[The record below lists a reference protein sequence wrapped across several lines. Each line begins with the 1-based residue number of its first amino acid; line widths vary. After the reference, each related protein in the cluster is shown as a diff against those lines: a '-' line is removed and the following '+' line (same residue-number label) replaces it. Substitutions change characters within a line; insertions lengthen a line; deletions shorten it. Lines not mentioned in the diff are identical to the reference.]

1 MINKVTL
8 VGHVGK
14 DPEVRHLE
22 SGQVVA
28 RFSVAT
34 NENYKDKEGN
44 WQKMT
49 EWHTVTCWG
58 EKAKSAESYMRKGRL
73 VYIEGR
79 LKTRKYTDSNGVEK
93 YATEVEAQTLKYLDK
108 VDTASET
115 SNTSGGMMVNEPSGG
130 GDSPMPDDD
139 LPF

>member
-8 VGHVGK
+8 IGNVGK
-14 DPEVRHLE
+14 DPEVKHLE

-44 WQKMT
+44 WQKQT
-49 EWHTVTCWG
+49 EWHTVTCWR
-58 EKAKSAESYMRKGRL
+58 EMAKNAESYMRKGRL

-79 LKTRKYTDSNGVEK
+79 LRTRKYTDANGVEK

-108 VDTASET
+108 IET
-115 SNTSGGMMVNEPSGG
+115 GAMSGVVNESTGLSSN
-130 GDSPMPDDD
+130 DLMPDDD